1 MKSSKYNLYI
11 SLCGPKYVVY
21 NTLHGSITFVDE
33 EMKSALESN
42 QLQNV
47 DDTSKNQLYAQG
59 ILVEKNTDELSQYRH
74 VFLKEMY
81 APSYASITVFP
92 TYACN
97 LSCHY
102 CYQKWSDA
110 PKASMTESV
119 LTNTMA
125 FLKSQLAADNPRALL
140 VKVFGGEPL
149 VHPQATKTLL
159 AGLHEWA
166 DSQRIQFFG
175 TLTTNGT
182 LFTGELFEAL
192 SPHLGAVHITL
203 DGPQPLHDSIRYY
216 SKGNGTYE
224 DIMHSLSLLSKT
236 SIRVCL
242 RINVHDNDYET
253 TTLLLQ
259 DIKERG
265 FSRCPN
271 FELDFGLIVQK
282 DTCDVGL
289 NEEEYIAGKEIAVA
303 SVQYIQKMLNHV
315 GWENPQNVR
324 YPDNVR
330 MDNPPV
336 LCDQTKRK
344 RYIIDSF
351 GDIYLCPSKAGEKE
365 YRVGQIGEG
374 GRVTWN
380 NDFYTILTRH
390 PADFEEC
397 SSCAYLP
404 VCGGGCAIH
413 AREKNGDYRT
423 SFCGA
428 VKTITAQKVLSYV
441 ERYYPNRIE

>member
-1 MKSSKYNLYI
+1 MKSSKYNLYMP
-11 SLCGPKYVVY
+11 LGGPKHVVY
-21 NTLHGSITFVDE
+21 NTLHGSLIFIDE
-33 EMKSALESN
+33 EMRSALESN
-42 QLQNV
+42 HVQDIDDASKVQLHAQGVLV
-47 DDTSKNQLYAQG
+47 DDG
-59 ILVEKNTDELSQYRH
+59 TDELSVYRH
-74 VFLKEMY
+74 AFLADMY
-81 APSYASITVFP
+81 APSYASVTVFP

-102 CYQKWSDA
+102 CYQKWSDS

-119 LTNTMA
+119 LTNTME
-125 FLKSQLAADNPRALL
+125 FLKTQLAQDNTRALL

-149 VHPQATKTLL
+149 VHPEATKTLL

-166 DSQRIQFFG
+166 QSQGIQFYG

-182 LFTGELFEAL
+182 LFRGELFDAL

-216 SKGNGTYE
+216 STGEGTYE
-224 DIMHSLSLLSKT
+224 DIMHALSLLKKT

-242 RINVHDNDYET
+242 RINIHDNDYKT
-253 TTLLLQ
+253 AALLLQ
-259 DIKERG
+259 DIKDRG
-265 FSRCPN
+265 FSTCAN
-271 FELDFGLIVQK
+271 FELDFGLIVKK

-303 SVQYIQKMLNHV
+303 SAQYIQDMLQNV

-324 YPDNVR
+324 YSDNVK
-330 MDNPPV
+330 MDRPPV

-365 YRVGQIGEG
+365 YRVGQIGDG
-374 GRVTWN
+374 GRVTWS

-404 VCGGGCAIH
+404 VCGGGCAVH
-413 AREKNGDYRT
+413 AREKNGQYRT

-428 VKTITAQKVLSYV
+428 VKTITGQKVLSYV
-441 ERYYPNRIE
+441 RRYYPHKI

>member
-1 MKSSKYNLYI
+1 MKSSRYNLYMP
-11 SLCGPKYVVY
+11 LGGPKHVVY
-21 NTLHGSITFVDE
+21 NTLHGSLIFVDE
-33 EMKSALESN
+33 EMRSALESN
-42 QLQNV
+42 EVQDI
-47 DDTSKNQLYAQG
+47 DDTSKAQLHTQG
-59 ILVEKNTDELSQYRH
+59 ILVDDSTDELSVYRH
-74 VFLKEMY
+74 LFLADMY
-81 APSYASITVFP
+81 APSYASVTVFP

-102 CYQKWSDA
+102 CYQKWSDS

-119 LTNTMA
+119 LTNTME
-125 FLKSQLAADNPRALL
+125 FLKTQLAQDNARALL

-149 VHPQATKTLL
+149 VHPKATKTLL

-166 DSQRIQFFG
+166 QFQGIQFYG

-182 LFTGELFEAL
+182 LLRGELFDAL

-216 SKGNGTYE
+216 STGEGTYE
-224 DIMHSLSLLSKT
+224 DIMHTLSLLSKT
-236 SIRVCL
+236 SIRICL
-242 RINVHDNDYET
+242 RINIHDNDYRT
-253 TTLLLQ
+253 AALLLQ
-259 DIKERG
+259 DIKDRG
-265 FSRCPN
+265 FSTCSN
-271 FELDFGLIVQK
+271 FELDFGLIVKK
-282 DTCDVGL
+282 DTCNVGL

-303 SVQYIQKMLNHV
+303 SAQYIQDMLQKV

-324 YPDNVR
+324 YSDNVK
-330 MDNPPV
+330 MDKPPV

-365 YRVGQIGEG
+365 YRVGQIGDG

-404 VCGGGCAIH
+404 VCGGGCAVH

-428 VKTITAQKVLSYV
+428 VKTITGQKVLSYV
-441 ERYYPNRIE
+441 RRYYPHKI

>member
-1 MKSSKYNLYI
+1 MKSSRYNLYMP
-11 SLCGPKYVVY
+11 LGGPKHVVY
-21 NTLHGSITFVDE
+21 NTLHGSLIFVDE

-42 QLQNV
+42 HIQNI
-47 DDTSKNQLYAQG
+47 DDTSRAQLHAQG
-59 ILVEKNTDELSQYRH
+59 ILVDDSTDELSVYRH
-74 VFLKEMY
+74 LFLADMY
-81 APSYASITVFP
+81 APSYASVTVFP

-102 CYQKWSDA
+102 CYQKWSDS

-119 LTNTMA
+119 LTNTME
-125 FLKSQLAADNPRALL
+125 FLKTQLAQDNTRALL

-149 VHPQATKTLL
+149 VHPKATETLL

-166 DSQRIQFFG
+166 QSQGIQFYG

-182 LFTGELFEAL
+182 LFRGELFDAL

-203 DGPQPLHDSIRYY
+203 DGPQPLHDSIRHY
-216 SKGNGTYE
+216 STGQGTYE
-224 DIMHSLSLLSKT
+224 DIMHALSLLSKT

-242 RINVHDNDYET
+242 RINIHDNDYKT
-253 TTLLLQ
+253 AALLLQ
-259 DIKERG
+259 DVKDRG
-265 FSRCPN
+265 FSTCSN
-271 FELDFGLIVQK
+271 FELDFGLIVKK

-303 SVQYIQKMLNHV
+303 SAQYIQDMLQKV

-324 YPDNVR
+324 YSDNVK
-330 MDNPPV
+330 MDRPPV

-351 GDIYLCPSKAGEKE
+351 GDIYLCPSKAGDIE
-365 YRVGQIGEG
+365 YRVGQIGDG
-374 GRVTWN
+374 GRPTWS

-413 AREKNGDYRT
+413 AREKNGHYRT

-428 VKTITAQKVLSYV
+428 VKTITGQKVLSYV
-441 ERYYPNRIE
+441 RRYYPHKI